1 MHTRQTLIMKIK
13 SADNDEA
20 WGEFVQIYRP
30 YIMRIICSFGLQEKD
45 AEDISQTTLLK
56 LWERISEFTHNSRKG
71 AFRAWLARVVKNETI
86 NFFRKKKSLD
96 NKLESLTAKI
106 SEFPKSDLEKRVED
120 EWNDHIANL
129 AWKSIENEF
138 DETTRQSFLLSLEK
152 IPVDEIAE
160 KLGITTST
168 VYVGKSRITQ
178 KLQQKA
184 RLLKDEYI

>member
-1 MHTRQTLIMKIK
+1 M
-13 SADNDEA
+13 
-20 WGEFVQIYRP
+20 
-30 YIMRIICSFGLQEKD
+30 
-45 AEDISQTTLLK
+45 
-56 LWERISEFTHNSRKG
+56 
-71 AFRAWLARVVKNETI
+71 
-86 NFFRKKKSLD
+86 
-96 NKLESLTAKI
+96 
-106 SEFPKSDLEKRVED
+106 ED

-152 IPVDEIAE
+152 VPVDEIAE